1 MSEKNIVICDQEQIC
16 REING
21 KYYGAKRICGEGICM
36 QHLGKCKDTSRDKKY
51 SYHWS

>member
-1 MSEKNIVICDQEQIC
+1 MSEKNIVICDQESQIC

-36 QHLGKCKDTSRDKKY
+36 QYLGKCKDTFAG
-51 SYHWS
+51 